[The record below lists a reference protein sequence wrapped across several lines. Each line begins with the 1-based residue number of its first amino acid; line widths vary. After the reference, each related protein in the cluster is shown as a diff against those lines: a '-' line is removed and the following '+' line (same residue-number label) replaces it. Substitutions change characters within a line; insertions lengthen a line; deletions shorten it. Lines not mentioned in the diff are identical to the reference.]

1 MVAEWLSLCQIQV
14 DTQLKL
20 LSLNPYRGKELI
32 AKISNDFRPQIRTH
46 SRATQQGDTLLF
58 PQSQYRKQ
66 FQKRADNNK
75 QKIYIQKLEFL
86 EEKVLNLVTTLE
98 LFELSYTIVTCVSD
112 RMWISDKTF
121 QDYLD
126 PDLQ

>member
-1 MVAEWLSLCQIQV
+1 MCQIQV
-14 DTQLKL
+14 DTHLKV
-20 LSLNPYRGKELI
+20 LSLNPARGKEFI
-32 AKISNDFRPQIRTH
+32 TKISNDFRPQIRTH
-46 SRATQQGDTLLF
+46 SRATQQGDTLPF
-58 PQSQYRKQ
+58 PQSQHRKQ